1 MTDSSTTF
9 NSPTPL
15 VSICLPTFNGAAT
28 VSETI
33 RSILAQSFQQWEL
46 VISDDESTDNTLIK
60 IGEFDDPRIRI
71 IGGRKRSTPADN
83 WNHCI
88 NHAQGKYIKVMGQDD
103 LLLTDC
109 IESEVEIL
117 DDPSYSEL
125 SFCFSKRNIISSS
138 GQTIIRNRGFDHE
151 TDVVEIP
158 SLLPKIVRSGTNIF
172 GEPVAV
178 MIRASALHKAGGF
191 TGSYVIDLDMWIRL
205 LEIGPAR
212 STHKTLVAFRVGA
225 NSWSHALKSSQAH
238 ETVELYK
245 LLAKKFPSKI
255 SRLDTS
261 IGYFTAK
268 INQWARSSVA
278 PVLVAMNR
286 YRPMRADQ

>member
-1 MTDSSTTF
+1 MTDSSMTF
-9 NSPTPL
+9 HSPTPI

-33 RSILAQSFQQWEL
+33 RSVLSQSFQQWEL

-60 IGEFDDPRIRI
+60 IREFDDPRIRI
-71 IGGRKRSTPADN
+71 ISGRQRSTPADN

-88 NHAQGKYIKVMGQDD
+88 NHAKGKYIKVMGQDD
-103 LLLTDC
+103 LLLLDC
-109 IESEVEIL
+109 IKSEVEIM
-117 DDPSYSEL
+117 DHPSHSEL

-138 GQTIIRNRGFDHE
+138 GKTIIHNRGFDHE

-158 SLLPKIVRSGTNIF
+158 SILPRIVRSGTNIF

-178 MIRASALHKAGGF
+178 MIRATALRRVGGF
-191 TGSYVIDLDMWIRL
+191 MGSYVIDLNMWIRL
-205 LEIGPAR
+205 LQIGPAR

-238 ETVELYK
+238 ETSELYK
-245 LLAKKFPSKI
+245 QLVKLFPGKI
-255 SRLDTS
+255 SRLDTT
-261 IGYFTAK
+261 IGYFTAR
-268 INQWARSSVA
+268 INQWARS
-278 PVLVAMNR
+278 VLVPILILTNR
-286 YRPMRADQ
+286 YLPMRADQ

>member
-1 MTDSSTTF
+1 MTDSSTTT

-33 RSILAQSFQQWEL
+33 RSILTQSFQQWEL
-46 VISDDESTDNTLIK
+46 VVSDDESTDDTLIK
-60 IGEFDDPRIRI
+60 IREFDDPRIRI
-71 IGGRKRSTPADN
+71 ISGRKRSTPADN

-88 NHAQGKYIKVMGQDD
+88 THAQGKYIKVMGQDD
-103 LLLTDC
+103 LLLPDC
-109 IESEVEIL
+109 IKSEVEL
-117 DDPSYSEL
+117 MDNSLHSEL

-138 GQTIIRNRGFDHE
+138 GQTVIRNRGFDHK
-151 TDVVEIP
+151 TDVVEIL

-178 MIRASALHKAGGF
+178 MIRATALKKAGGF
-191 TGSYVIDLDMWIRL
+191 AGSYVIDLDMWIRL

-225 NSWSHALKSSQAH
+225 TSWSNALKSSQAY
-238 ETVELYK
+238 ETAELYK
-245 LLAKKFPSKI
+245 RLTKKFPAKI

-261 IGYFTAK
+261 IGYFTAR
-268 INQWARSSVA
+268 INQWARSSVI
-278 PVLVAMNR
+278 PVLIAINR
-286 YRPMRADQ
+286 YLPTRGDQ

>member
-1 MTDSSTTF
+1 MTDSSMTF
-9 NSPTPL
+9 HSPTPI

-33 RSILAQSFQQWEL
+33 RSVLSQSFQQWEL

-60 IGEFDDPRIRI
+60 IREFDDPRIRI
-71 IGGRKRSTPADN
+71 ISGRQRSTPADN

-88 NHAQGKYIKVMGQDD
+88 NHAKGKYIKVMGQDD
-103 LLLTDC
+103 LLLLDC
-109 IESEVEIL
+109 IKSEVEIM
-117 DDPSYSEL
+117 DHPSHSEL

-138 GQTIIRNRGFDHE
+138 GKTIIHNRGFDDE

-158 SLLPKIVRSGTNIF
+158 SILPRIVRSGTNIF

-178 MIRASALHKAGGF
+178 MIRATALRRVGGF
-191 TGSYVIDLDMWIRL
+191 MGSYVIDLNMWIRL
-205 LEIGPAR
+205 LQIGPAR

-238 ETVELYK
+238 ETSELYK
-245 LLAKKFPSKI
+245 QLVKLFPGKI
-255 SRLDTS
+255 SRLDTT
-261 IGYFTAK
+261 IGYFTAR
-268 INQWARSSVA
+268 INQWARS
-278 PVLVAMNR
+278 VLVPILILTNR
-286 YRPMRADQ
+286 YLPMRADQ